1 MNTQNNEIRQV
12 VVPAKDTLGAVF
24 GWLALI
30 AGIGAIV
37 LWGIVFVP
45 LALLFAGLALWRKN
59 WVWGSVGGVLG
70 LIGIALS
77 PTLWALFAG
86 VTLLATVS
94 DPKKEQVT
102 PRSLQ
107 QVERPREIE
116 QVKAPSPAPKA
127 VQVTTEVV
135 QKEIVP
141 TIKMEVF
148 GKDDQLEF
156 EVAKVTIKQDSWC
169 KPTTDIALIVK
180 RSGFIANSLGIL
192 ETASQLASYEC
203 DQVRRFD
210 ISVLERPVEGDLKA
224 LAKNSYFFAQMK
236 RQPDGRWVSR

>member
-12 VVPAKDTLGAVF
+12 VVPARDALGAVF

-70 LIGIALS
+70 LIGIVLS

-86 VTLLATVS
+86 LTLMTAVS
-94 DPKKEQVT
+94 EKSEEPKKPT
-102 PRSLQ
+102 R
-107 QVERPREIE
+107 IE
-116 QVKAPSPAPKA
+116 KTEKLKNIEAVKVPPPAPAPVAKP
-127 VQVTTEVV
+127 V

-148 GKDDQLEF
+148 GKDDQLGF
-156 EVAKVTIKQDSWC
+156 EVAKVTVNLDAWC
-169 KPTTDIALIVK
+169 KQTTDIALIVK
-180 RSGFIANSLGIL
+180 RNGFIANSLGIL
-192 ETASQLASYEC
+192 ETASQLASFEC
-203 DQVRRFD
+203 EQAGQFD
-210 ISVLERPVEGDLKA
+210 VNVLERPVEGDLKT
-224 LAKNSYFFAQMK
+224 LAEKSYFSAQMK
-236 RQPDGRWVSR
+236 RQPDGRWVSQ